1 MPKPEDRKPKYYTG
15 LEQFIIANGYTP
27 VLIVLGGSCITEAY
41 HDESDVDISVYVS
54 DDMEESFRLDV
65 SEMKSVMSLDTTLDV
80 RIKIYP
86 LKWADR
92 ITFVETYR
100 DVYYPIYIIEDVV
113 AYPPIYETSGI
124 DEFRAKCAAFPRK
137 DLGEKYMQKSKEY
150 ESGKSRD
157 HNRVLSLRLALTG
170 AYLLAKGEWELD
182 IRKLCKWAKIRI
194 DWNAFKAPTGDV
206 LRLRPDDH
214 WLTEI
219 HHAQD
224 LLQSEL
230 DKLKTG

>member
-1 MPKPEDRKPKYYTG
+1 MPKPEDRTPTYYTG
-15 LEQFIIANGYTP
+15 LEQFIIAKGYTP
-27 VLIVLGGSCITEAY
+27 VLIVLGGSCVTEAY
-41 HDESDVDISVYVS
+41 HDESDVDISVYIS
-54 DDMEESFRLDV
+54 DDMEESFRLDM
-65 SEMKSVMSLDTTLDV
+65 SEMKSVMVLDTTLDI

-92 ITFVETYR
+92 ISFVETYR

-124 DEFRAKCAAFPRK
+124 DEFRAKCEAFPRK
-137 DLGEKYMQKSKEY
+137 RLGEMYLQKSKEY

-170 AYLLAKGEWELD
+170 AYLLANGDYELD
-182 IRKLCKWAKIRI
+182 ITKLCAWASIII
-194 DWNAFKAPTGDV
+194 DWKAFKAPIVDDV
-206 LRLRPDDH
+206 LRLRPDDY

-219 HHAQD
+219 HHAQA
-224 LLQSEL
+224 LLQEQL
-230 DKLKTG
+230 GKL